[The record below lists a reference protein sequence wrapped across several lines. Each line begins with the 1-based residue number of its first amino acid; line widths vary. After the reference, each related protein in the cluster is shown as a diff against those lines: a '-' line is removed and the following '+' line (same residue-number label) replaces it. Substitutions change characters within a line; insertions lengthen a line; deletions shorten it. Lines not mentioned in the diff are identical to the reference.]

1 MVSFNDA
8 NGPGLITGEAQVV
21 VLDAPQADFQSYP
34 DSMSV
39 LYTTTKIKDRSVGNI
54 VSWEWDFGEINNPI
68 QYIPNPTY
76 TYKDSVGSY
85 EITLIVSNME
95 GCWDTTSNFV
105 SIYDD
110 YWIYIPNSF
119 TPDLDGKNDEFC
131 ISYHGIRE
139 STFIFNVYNRFS
151 ELVYFTDNI
160 NDLECPKDL
169 LIGPGGWN
177 GQHISTGNDL
187 PTGSYIYEIY
197 YQDFEGWKHHDRG
210 HIFIVR

>member
-1 MVSFNDA
+1 
-8 NGPGLITGEAQVV
+8 
-21 VLDAPQADFQSYP
+21 
-34 DSMSV
+34 
-39 LYTTTKIKDRSVGNI
+39 
-54 VSWEWDFGEINNPI
+54 
-68 QYIPNPTY
+68 
-76 TYKDSVGSY
+76 
-85 EITLIVSNME
+85 ME

-160 NDLECPKDL
+160 DDLECPKDI
-169 LIGPGGWN
+169 LIGSGGWN